1 MKSDLVTSVGIGVI
15 GLIVGYIVAG
25 MFVSE
30 PKSVSFKT
38 IDSSTL
44 SADLPK
50 PDEGVF
56 NYLALDPTVE
66 VYVGSCTVTDAMG
79 NCLSDPDYMYKY
91 LQGESNSGFEGY
103 YYDEDTGE
111 MVYRGT
117 DYDED
122 EYDYSYSSY
131 DDEDEDS
138 TSSFGGGSSR
148 RSSLRES
155 DR

>member
-1 MKSDLVTSVGIGVI
+1 MKSDLVTAIGIGVV
-15 GLIVGYIVAG
+15 GLIVGYIAAG
-25 MFVSE
+25 MFVSDPVE
-30 PKSVSFKT
+30 VSYQT
-38 IDSSTL
+38 IDSSSL
-44 SADLPK
+44 SADLPE

-79 NCLSDPDYMYKY
+79 NCLSDPDYMYNY
-91 LQGESNSGFEGY
+91 LQGESNSEFEGY

-111 MVYRGT
+111 LVYRDT

-122 EYDYSYSSY
+122 EYDYSYNSY